1 MKPLFPIFI
10 SSFFLIIINAHGNS
24 HYDTICDNLRCKK
37 ERADEREERREEQEK
52 KRYLEKRHDRAED
65 DPVVVTPI
73 SSASPC
79 RHFSSTELRKIRI
92 EERIV
97 RGMKAKDVR
106 KSWGKPNQVN
116 QLDNNQEQWFYRRF
130 RESYHL
136 YFKDGCLDRW
146 N

>member
-1 MKPLFPIFI
+1 MRRFFLTFI
-10 SSFFLIIINAHGNS
+10 SCLFLIASNGYGS
-24 HYDTICDNLRCKK
+24 THYDTICDNLRCKK
-37 ERADEREERREEQEK
+37 ERADEREERREEQQK

-73 SSASPC
+73 SSGTPC
-79 RHFSSTELRKIRI
+79 RKFSSTELRKIRI

-97 RGMKAKDVR
+97 RGMTAKDVR

-116 QLDNNQEQWFYRRF
+116 QLDSHQEQWFYYRF